1 LQKKDMFDKLMGQ
14 LGPMKDAM
22 DQAKKKLE
30 TISVKGEADGGA
42 VVAYVNGNRKVTDIK
57 ISQELMDEGDKE
69 AIEELLQVALNKAL
83 ESANNVNEM
92 EMASAARGM
101 MPGMF

>member
-1 LQKKDMFDKLMGQ
+1 MFDKLMSQ

-30 TISVKGEADGGA
+30 TISVKGEADGGS
-42 VVAYVNGNRKVTDIK
+42 VIAYVNGNRRVTDIK

-83 ESANNVNEM
+83 ENANNVNEM